1 MTMTDERL
9 AELDAVMAR
18 ATAAFPI
25 TSRDTADYA
34 EITFGS
40 SQTQAMSM
48 EPATLLAIN
57 DMFASIPDMRAHIDA
72 QAATIARLE
81 RALHKVDK
89 LLDVGNALSF
99 AAQTT
104 GGIAGRDESLV
115 AAIDAWT
122 AAARKGAA

>member
-1 MTMTDERL
+1 MTMTAKRL
-9 AELDAVMAR
+9 AELDAVMAKMSEPR
-18 ATAAFPI
+18 PTKIEHKYTISDWCGRIEYAKYAL
-25 TSRDTADYA
+25 ADAY
-34 EITFGS
+34 
-40 SQTQAMSM
+40 
-48 EPATLLAIN
+48 
-57 DMFASIPDMRAHIDA
+57 PDLRAHIDA

-122 AAARKGAA
+122 AAARKGAAS